1 MTNVITKVS
10 EITVSSLADYL
21 RLTELSQ
28 DEENTLN
35 NMLNIAINFIKNYT
49 GQTDLDQFNDLVAVV
64 FVLVQD
70 MYDNRSLYVDKSS
83 LNQFI
88 QSALSLHQVN
98 LL

>member
-70 MYDNRSLYVDKSS
+70 MYDNRALYVDKSS
-83 LNQFI
+83 INQFI

>member
-1 MTNVITKVS
+1 MTKVINKVS
-10 EITVSSLADYL
+10 DITVADIADYL
-21 RLTELSQ
+21 RLAELSQ
-28 DEENTLN
+28 SDENTLN
-35 NMLNIAINFIKNYT
+35 SMLNVAINFIKNYT

-70 MYDNRSLYVDKSS
+70 MYDNRALYVDKSS

>member
-1 MTNVITKVS
+1 MTKVINKVS
-10 EITVSSLADYL
+10 DITVADIADYL

-28 DEENTLN
+28 SDENTLN
-35 NMLNIAINFIKNYT
+35 NMLNVAINFIKNYT

-70 MYDNRSLYVDKSS
+70 MYDNRALYVDKSS

>member
-1 MTNVITKVS
+1 MTKVINKVS
-10 EITVSSLADYL
+10 DITVADIADYL
-21 RLTELSQ
+21 RLAELSQ
-28 DEENTLN
+28 SDENTLN
-35 NMLNIAINFIKNYT
+35 NMLNVAINFIKNYT

-70 MYDNRSLYVDKSS
+70 MYDNRALYVDKSS
-83 LNQFI
+83 LNQFT

>member
-1 MTNVITKVS
+1 MTKVINKVS
-10 EITVSSLADYL
+10 DITVADIADYL
-21 RLTELSQ
+21 RLAELSQ
-28 DEENTLN
+28 SDENTLN
-35 NMLNIAINFIKNYT
+35 NMLNVAINFIKNYT

-70 MYDNRSLYVDKSS
+70 MYDNRALYVDKSS